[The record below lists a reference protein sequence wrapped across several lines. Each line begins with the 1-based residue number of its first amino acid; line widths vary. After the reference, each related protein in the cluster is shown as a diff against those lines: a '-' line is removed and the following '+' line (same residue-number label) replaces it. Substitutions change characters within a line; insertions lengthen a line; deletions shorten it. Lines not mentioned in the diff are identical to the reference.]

1 MDPRVYPKGH
11 VKPENLEKVLV
22 PFGYDE
28 RVKSEYDG
36 LQDRWG
42 LKNY

>member
-11 VKPENLEKVLV
+11 VKPEDLEEVLA

-28 RVKSEYDG
+28 RKPTE
-36 LQDRWG
+36 
-42 LKNY
+42 